1 MSQLV
6 LTDWKMPKEKE
17 DGLRFYKFRYLFK
30 INGGVFL
37 FGPRRDKL
45 LYLAIALS
53 VLAYELYHHNLLRIN
68 SILSFVN
75 VSVEASITLFGLI
88 IASFAIVTSINNRD
102 IMVPMIESR
111 YYAYAIFSFTW
122 ALIWS
127 LVSVFLSLTS
137 MLFSLQI
144 WLFPI
149 VLFSLLYAV
158 FTAFSS
164 MFFSLRQ
171 IAIMNTRYNKELQEA
186 WTRLEERLKDKNKG
200 IE

>member
-1 MSQLV
+1 
-6 LTDWKMPKEKE
+6 MPKEKE
-17 DGLRFYKFRYLFK
+17 DELRFYKFRYLFK

-53 VLAYELYHHNLLRIN
+53 VLAYELYHHNLLGIN
-68 SILSFVN
+68 SILGFMNISA
-75 VSVEASITLFGLI
+75 EASITLFGLI
-88 IASFAIVTSINNRD
+88 IASFAIVTSINNTN
-102 IMVPMIESR
+102 IMVPMIESK

-171 IAIMNTRYNKELQEA
+171 IAIMNTRYNKDLQEA
-186 WTRLEERLKDKNKG
+186 WTRLEERLKDKNKE